1 MIYGIL
7 RDKERLDAGEATEN
21 IAHIHKYDLQKLDIL
36 AERLSRSLLVKEE
49 PTKDNG

>member
-7 RDKERLDAGEATEN
+7 RDKERLDAGESTEN

-49 PTKDNG
+49 PTKDDG